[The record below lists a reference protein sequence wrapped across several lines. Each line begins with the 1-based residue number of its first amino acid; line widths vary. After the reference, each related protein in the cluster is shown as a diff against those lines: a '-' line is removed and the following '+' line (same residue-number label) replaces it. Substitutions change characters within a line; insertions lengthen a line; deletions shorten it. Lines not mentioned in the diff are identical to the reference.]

1 MAKANLRQFNYQ
13 KAAKLDTA
21 MWQSYA
27 NADRE
32 FFGLFIQAFSLI
44 KYQLGFSW
52 PATIKLAYYAG
63 RAAAAYRLR
72 KGKENYPLARRNL
85 TKLFETVSRN
95 CDSPFDF
102 KRAAKL
108 ELEWWD
114 IQRYPEKHQKT
125 LAQSLNENMAAVYGV
140 SAASIKGYGNNRAA
154 ALELLNDGSS
164 KQMATLL
171 TKAWQSLHSGVQN
184 THSD

>member
-1 MAKANLRQFNYQ
+1 MAKANLRRFDYR
-13 KAAKLDTA
+13 KVARLDTA
-21 MWQSYA
+21 MWRSYA
-27 NADRE
+27 DADRK
-32 FFGLFIQAFSLI
+32 FFGLFIQAFTLI

-52 PATIKLAYYAG
+52 LATIKLAYYAG

-72 KGKENYPLARRNL
+72 KGKENYPLARKNL

-95 CDSPFDF
+95 CDRPFDF
-102 KRAAKL
+102 KRAAEL

-154 ALELLNDGSS
+154 ALALLNDGSS
-164 KQMATLL
+164 KQMAVLL
-171 TKAWQSLHSGVQN
+171 AKAWQSLHAAVRN